1 MMICL
6 FQNVQELL
14 EQSAYNWL
22 GCHHRGVEASRI
34 IIQHMWRYLEL
45 WHQDT
50 LAHTFDSKPCSLGS
64 WDTDSS
70 NSNLGTRNASSSHC
84 FLGLQWEVVVLV
96 TGCPEGCPEWASGGW
111 AQSRTVGHVSRPPSI
126 HSDARWEISEAQP
139 TTPRDEES
147 WCWGAGCADTWQHFL
162 FGLPDNPWAFSKRL
176 QPPWDNIHL
185 RPWGSLTREAMC
197 TEWEE
202 QMVKNT
208 NLEKSIFKKW
218 VDRSQLGEKM
228 EREERQMLRGHR
240 G

>member
-50 LAHTFDSKPCSLGS
+50 LAHTFESKPRSLGS
-64 WDTDSS
+64 WDADSS

-96 TGCPEGCPEWASGGW
+96 TGCPEGCPEWGKWWMGSEQDCGPCQQTPLHSFRRTLGDTWGAAYHPKGWGILVLGGRLCW
-111 AQSRTVGHVSRPPSI
+111 YLITLPV
-126 HSDARWEISEAQP
+126 W
-139 TTPRDEES
+139 TPR
-147 WCWGAGCADTWQHFL
+147 
-162 FGLPDNPWAFSKRL
+162 
-176 QPPWDNIHL
+176 
-185 RPWGSLTREAMC
+185 
-197 TEWEE
+197 
-202 QMVKNT
+202 
-208 NLEKSIFKKW
+208 
-218 VDRSQLGEKM
+218 
-228 EREERQMLRGHR
+228 
-240 G
+240 